1 MILFSMNTAST
12 FLDISWIVQVLRMV
26 LPWRLLTR
34 RCVITSLQ
42 SCRLILTSWFAQ
54 IIWVGWLNPR
64 GKEVREFC
72 FGFLTVF
79 ALFPLAVQYFETIV
93 HSVFNILKQLYSL
106 PLAYSCAIFAA
117 PSRICRPARRILNQE
132 SILTGAARYSRLW
145 LGYAQIQTEILH
157 YFIFAYFTFSGPWWE
172 LLQMLGIRG
181 FAHQSKQKWT
191 PGAGGDRHSC
201 HFFDQ
206 HFYDVLMTLKRLT
219 QLKFNSRY
227 KRVEHIS
234 TQTSIQRL
242 WETFQMV
249 TNSILISE

>member
-64 GKEVREFC
+64 GKEVGEFC
-72 FGFLTVF
+72 FGIWPFLRSS
-79 ALFPLAVQYFETIV
+79 LSL
-93 HSVFNILKQLYSL
+93 FNILKQLYYL
-106 PLAYSCAIFAA
+106 PLAYSCDIFAA

-249 TNSILISE
+249 TNSILISV

>member
-64 GKEVREFC
+64 GKEVGEFC
-72 FGFLTVF
+72 FGIWPFLRSS
-79 ALFPLAVQYFETIV
+79 LSL
-93 HSVFNILKQLYSL
+93 FNILKQLYYL
-106 PLAYSCAIFAA
+106 PLAYGCDIFAA

-206 HFYDVLMTLKRLT
+206 HFDDVLMTLKRLT

-249 TNSILISE
+249 TNSILISV

>member
-64 GKEVREFC
+64 GKEVGEFC
-72 FGFLTVF
+72 FGIWPFLRSS
-79 ALFPLAVQYFETIV
+79 LSL
-93 HSVFNILKQLYSL
+93 FNILKQLYYL
-106 PLAYSCAIFAA
+106 PLAYSCDIFAA

-206 HFYDVLMTLKRLT
+206 HFDDVLMTLKRLT

-242 WETFQMV
+242 WETLQMV
-249 TNSILISE
+249 TNSILISV